1 MDPITTV
8 MRQCRLFD
16 GIPEEK
22 YQNVLACLRGETK
35 SFRKD
40 AILLQIGEC
49 QKRPGGGR
57 YLGRLWCAPWRRTVP
72 SRSTR

>member
-49 QKRPGGGR
+49 QKRPG
-57 YLGRLWCAPWRRTVP
+57 V
-72 SRSTR
+72 

>member
-22 YQNVLACLRGETK
+22 YQNVLACLRGET
-35 SFRKD
+35 S
-40 AILLQIGEC
+40 
-49 QKRPGGGR
+49 
-57 YLGRLWCAPWRRTVP
+57 
-72 SRSTR
+72 SRSASVRSGPAL

>member
-22 YQNVLACLRGETK
+22 YQMYWPAFWENPNRFVRMP
-35 SFRKD
+35 SS
-40 AILLQIGEC
+40 
-49 QKRPGGGR
+49 
-57 YLGRLWCAPWRRTVP
+57 
-72 SRSTR
+72 SRSASARSGPAL

>member
-22 YQNVLACLRGETK
+22 YQNVLAGRN
-35 SFRKD
+35 
-40 AILLQIGEC
+40 QI
-49 QKRPGGGR
+49 
-57 YLGRLWCAPWRRTVP
+57 V
-72 SRSTR
+72 S

>member
-35 SFRKD
+35 LFRKD
-40 AILLQIGEC
+40 AILRFASPLLC
-49 QKRPGGGR
+49 FLFDGR
-57 YLGRLWCAPWRRTVP
+57 DAADLPV
-72 SRSTR
+72 

>member
-35 SFRKD
+35 LFVRMPSS
-40 AILLQIGEC
+40 
-49 QKRPGGGR
+49 
-57 YLGRLWCAPWRRTVP
+57 
-72 SRSTR
+72 SRSASARSGPAL